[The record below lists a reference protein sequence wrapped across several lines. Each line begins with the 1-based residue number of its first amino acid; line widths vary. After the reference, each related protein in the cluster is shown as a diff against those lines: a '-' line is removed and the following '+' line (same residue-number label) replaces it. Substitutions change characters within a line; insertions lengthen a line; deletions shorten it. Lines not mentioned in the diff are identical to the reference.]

1 MLHVLL
7 LYIGSEWPFRYIT
20 SNQNAKTDP
29 KICLLHISPLPIPYI
44 LFLLSRTSPTTHLFP
59 SPSPCFFSPLH
70 HFTSSVFHSS
80 SCVGFISSNKCPF
93 FFFPSPPFSSI
104 HLLSSHAAG
113 GEDGEARERDE
124 IRHDRRKERQHD
136 RNISRAAPDKRCCTR
151 TLNTQHVNSSTS
163 QYTHTQTHCSL
174 LNHSCGQ
181 Q

>member
-70 HFTSSVFHSS
+70 HFTSSVSHSS
-80 SCVGFISSNKCPF
+80 SRVGFISSNKCPF
-93 FFFPSPPFSSI
+93 FFSSPLPPSLPSISSRLMRQVARTASPGSVTKSAMTEGKRDSTTGTFPGR
-104 HLLSSHAAG
+104 LLIRGAAHA
-113 GEDGEARERDE
+113 
-124 IRHDRRKERQHD
+124 
-136 RNISRAAPDKRCCTR
+136 
-151 TLNTQHVNSSTS
+151 L
-163 QYTHTQTHCSL
+163 
-174 LNHSCGQ
+174 
-181 Q
+181 

>member
-70 HFTSSVFHSS
+70 HFTSSVSHSS

-93 FFFPSPPFSSI
+93 FFLPLSPLLFHPSPLVSC
-104 HLLSSHAAG
+104 G
-113 GEDGEARERDE
+113 RWRG
-124 IRHDRRKERQHD
+124 RRGQGAWRNPPWQKERETARQEHFQGG
-136 RNISRAAPDKRCCTR
+136 SW
-151 TLNTQHVNSSTS
+151 
-163 QYTHTQTHCSL
+163 
-174 LNHSCGQ
+174 
-181 Q
+181 